1 MTGRTLQT
9 PDITKAQMTAFATA
23 IVGILTSMGVPVS
36 EANANR
42 IYTASIAL
50 AVATTMADAIIRFGR
65 ALMMGKKVE
74 NADLGYDD

>member
-1 MTGRTLQT
+1 MNGRTLQT
-9 PDITKAQMTAFATA
+9 PDITKAQMVSFATA
-23 IVGILTSMGVPVS
+23 LIGILTSAGVPVS
-36 EANANR
+36 EANSNR

-50 AVATTMADAIIRFGR
+50 AVTMTVADAVIRFGR